1 VTISVLFTFIT
12 NLCCLFEF
20 ERTKRRTTVAIA
32 VVVKVP
38 TEWLGL
44 WFLHRVSEG
53 RYWSE
58 VKLRWREGERRWCCL
73 LRYIWRLE
81 RKPIVIRLL
90 LRASK
95 RGLEAKNVVLLRLII
110 VRPFEFVLQ
119 FANLFGHCRFAFNHN
134 SDVQIRVLDQVLVI
148 F

>member
-1 VTISVLFTFIT
+1 MQYFIQCSTSVNYAFSLVTISVLFTFIT

-44 WFLHRVSEG
+44 WFLHRVSAG

-95 RGLEAKNVVLLRLII
+95 RGLEAKNAKSGNVNGSIRLKI
-110 VRPFEFVLQ
+110 E
-119 FANLFGHCRFAFNHN
+119 NRFFCY
-134 SDVQIRVLDQVLVI
+134 
-148 F
+148 